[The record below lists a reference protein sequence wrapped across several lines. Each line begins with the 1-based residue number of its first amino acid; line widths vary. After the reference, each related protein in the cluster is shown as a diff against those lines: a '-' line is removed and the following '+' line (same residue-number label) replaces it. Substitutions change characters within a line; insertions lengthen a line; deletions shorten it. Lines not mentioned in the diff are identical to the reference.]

1 MVCFPLRSSVTQ
13 SFSTVNIF
21 LDKFDHYQEGEMK
34 NFAQLLGKHLET
46 SGMKQ
51 TRVAST
57 ANISYNYLQRL
68 LAGDRN
74 PSDQVVH
81 KLAQALHL
89 STEQTGELLA
99 AAGYA
104 PPLALLQSM
113 TDQEQA
119 NKLLPALASEV
130 NQATRLAQQFYRL
143 TQDIPEALQAQFL
156 EEMKHLLGYVRY
168 KYIL

>member
-1 MVCFPLRSSVTQ
+1 MK
-13 SFSTVNIF
+13 
-21 LDKFDHYQEGEMK
+21 KFT
-34 NFAQLLGKHLET
+34 QLLGKYVEA

-51 TRVAST
+51 TRVASD

-99 AAGYA
+99 AAGYT
-104 PPLALLQSM
+104 PPLALLQF
-113 TDQEQA
+113 TTAQEQA
-119 NKLLPALASEV
+119 EHTLPTFTAEV
-130 NQATRLAQQFYRL
+130 NQVTRLAQQFYRL
-143 TQDIPEALQAQFL
+143 TQDIPE
-156 EEMKHLLGYVRY
+156 V
-168 KYIL
+168 